1 MRGRRYRY
9 FELTVAFERTLDELR
24 DSWCDTILTWD
35 LIGMKA
41 EVAVE
46 TGDPVEMRGKRP
58 GDAPQARAESLG
70 RRMTGVGNRKDDSGG
85 DPHLTH
91 H

>member
-1 MRGRRYRY
+1 M
-9 FELTVAFERTLDELR
+9 AFERTLDELR
-24 DSWCDTILTWD
+24 NSWCDTTLTWD

-46 TGDPVEMRGKRP
+46 TGDPAVRMRGKLP
-58 GDAPQARAESLG
+58 GDAPQARAEFLG
-70 RRMTGVGNRKDDSGG
+70 HRMTGVGNRKDGRGG

-91 H
+91 L